1 MKFKNINVHN
11 VGELVPSWAIDPIFL
26 ARHLDELFDHPD
38 GREIFSTNKNV
49 GQRLR
54 YWIEVDALLGSP
66 SVRVCTPDEHADNCG
81 ILIIKSL
88 GKLAG
93 NTQIEVPLNSML
105 KGYPNVQGQHVLYCH
120 SFQTEVPLA
129 YVGISKRRWFERLS
143 QHITSAK
150 SGSPYLF
157 HRAIVEHQEKTMM
170 HKVFLCG
177 ISSETAMKYEEEFV
191 GSLSLY
197 PLGLN
202 MIPGGKAGMAYL
214 HKLGVAARSL
224 EERDEALER
233 LSSQEQLA
241 GRPNPLCAARWA
253 EDQSFVERVICGH
266 SGRLTAEQVRT
277 IRLLAGFG
285 KSESEITHMVSA
297 SNDRQVANV
306 LKSKTYGRIK

>member
-1 MKFKNINVHN
+1 M
-11 VGELVPSWAIDPIFL
+11 

-38 GREIFSTNKNV
+38 GSELFSRNRDV
-49 GQRLR
+49 GRTLD
-54 YWIEVDALLGSP
+54 YWIEIDALQENP
-66 SVRVCTPDEHADNCG
+66 SVRVCTPDEQADNRG
-81 ILIIKSL
+81 ILIIKCP

-93 NTQIEVPLNSML
+93 NAQIEVPLNSLL
-105 KGYPNVQGQHVLYCH
+105 KGYPKLQGQHVLYCH

-129 YVGISKRRWFERLS
+129 YVGISKRKWFERLS

-157 HRAIVEHQEKTMM
+157 HRAIVEHQEKLMM

-177 ISSETAMKYEEEFV
+177 ISSDLAMKYEEELV
-191 GSLSLY
+191 ENLSLY

-214 HKLGVAARSL
+214 HKLGVATRSI
-224 EERDEALER
+224 EERDEVLEH
-233 LSSQEQLA
+233 LASQDHLA

-253 EDQSFVERVICGH
+253 SDDTFVERVICGH

-277 IRLLAGFG
+277 IRLLGSFG
-285 KSESEITHMVSA
+285 KNKQEIAFLVSA
-297 SNDRQVANV
+297 NNDRQVLNA
-306 LKSKTYGRIK
+306 LKSKTYGRIR